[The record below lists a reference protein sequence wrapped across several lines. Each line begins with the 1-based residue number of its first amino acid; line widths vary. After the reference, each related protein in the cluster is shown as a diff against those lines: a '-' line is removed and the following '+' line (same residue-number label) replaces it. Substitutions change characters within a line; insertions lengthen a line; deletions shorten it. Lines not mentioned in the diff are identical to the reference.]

1 MASFVHLAKERD
13 RTVEVNAPDRWAA
26 QSVFLSGGGGDCHSQ
41 YSQDDQSQLSLSVS
55 GGDPGG
61 DLEQL
66 DGFVT
71 DFVNQLRQSGFI
83 QNVQSSFEMNKPEL
97 KLDID
102 RDRASALRVS
112 IQDISRTLRNPLG
125 GLDISRINEMVRNTM

>member
-1 MASFVHLAKERD
+1 MVIQA
-13 RTVEVNAPDRWAA
+13 
-26 QSVFLSGGGGDCHSQ
+26 
-41 YSQDDQSQLSLSVS
+41 
-55 GGDPGG
+55 G

-112 IQDISRTLRNPLG
+112 IQDISRTLQILFG
-125 GLDISRINEMVRNTM
+125 GLDISRIKRDGKEYDVIAQLERTSRLTPEHLDRIYVRNQDGRLIQLSQYRAASGGRRAQQN